1 MSPPV
6 GGSAVKRVLQ
16 TAYRLVRIRKLDLMS
31 GIGGQGQNGLAALVL
46 LAHGV
51 RLSPRRPLLKYPKI
65 AGSQAS
71 YLQANGIGSAGGRL
85 IFSRSSSAINSGK
98 GAGSNWR

>member
-31 GIGGQGQNGLAALVL
+31 GIGGQGQNGLASLALR
-46 LAHGV
+46 AHYV
-51 RLSPRRPLLKYPKI
+51 RLSPLR
-65 AGSQAS
+65 GSVE
-71 YLQANGIGSAGGRL
+71 LPTRG
-85 IFSRSSSAINSGK
+85 FSEI
-98 GAGSNWR
+98 